1 MKKFTSPQMRT
12 AAKLH
17 HLYSLMEK
25 HADTD
30 LMDKFSLSYMQ
41 ALIMNIVRHHPNTT
55 QQFLGICT
63 RFTPGAISRQVE
75 VLREKGMITRK
86 VKKDNRREHEIAL
99 TKKGAEEVEKAF
111 NELQKNLSDL
121 FSVLKEKEFTQ
132 LENHITKLITKID
145 PENCTFKD

>member
-1 MKKFTSPQMRT
+1 MRV

-25 HADTD
+25 HADAVLTE
-30 LMDKFSLSYMQ
+30 KFSLSYMQ

-99 TKKGAEEVEKAF
+99 TKKGDDAVEKAF
-111 NELQKNLSDL
+111 AELQNNLSDL
-121 FSVLKEKEFTQ
+121 FSVLKEKECIQ

-145 PENCTFKD
+145 PENCTFRD